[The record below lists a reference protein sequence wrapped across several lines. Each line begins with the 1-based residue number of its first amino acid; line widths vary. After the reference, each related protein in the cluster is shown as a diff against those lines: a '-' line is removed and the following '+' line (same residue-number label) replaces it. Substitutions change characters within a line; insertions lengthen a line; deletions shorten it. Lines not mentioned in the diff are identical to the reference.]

1 MARFKHL
8 SEKAVDIN
16 PFVLFEKWFSERIN
30 SGVLYPG
37 AFSLATASPHGEVS
51 VRTVLLKKI
60 SNTGFI
66 FFTNYSSKKGKQLE
80 ANPVAALL
88 FFWPEMGRQIRV
100 EGVVKKISAE
110 DSFKYF
116 SSRPR
121 ESRVGAWA
129 SNQSNPITG
138 RDHLEERFSE
148 FKIKFRGKDVPLPP
162 SWGGY
167 RIIPSSFEFW
177 QEGKHRLHD
186 RILYSCSDD
195 GWKISRLSP

>member
-8 SEKAVDIN
+8 SEKSVDN
-16 PFVLFEKWFSERIN
+16 DPFILFEKWYRERI
-30 SGVLYPG
+30 SSAVLYPE
-37 AFSLATASPHGEVS
+37 AFSLATASPSGEVS
-51 VRTVLLKKI
+51 VRTVLLK
-60 SNTGFI
+60 NFGNDGFV
-66 FFTNYSSKKGKQLE
+66 FFTNYSSKKGRQLE
-80 ANPVAALL
+80 SNPVAAML
-88 FFWPEMGRQIRV
+88 FYWPEKGRQVRV

-116 SSRPR
+116 SSRTR
-121 ESRVGAWA
+121 ENRIGAWA
-129 SNQSNPITG
+129 SNQSNSIPG
-138 RDHLEERFSE
+138 RDYLEKRFSE
-148 FKIKFRGKDVPLPP
+148 FKTKFRGKDVPLPP

-186 RILYSCSDD
+186 RLLYSFSTN